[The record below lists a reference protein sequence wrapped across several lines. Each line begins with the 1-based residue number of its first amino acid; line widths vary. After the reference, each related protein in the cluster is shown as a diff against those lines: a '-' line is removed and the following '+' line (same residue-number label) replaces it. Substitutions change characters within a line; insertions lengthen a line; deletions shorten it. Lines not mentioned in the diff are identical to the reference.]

1 MVKGTF
7 KSGLTAAD
15 LKTMG
20 IKLSPPQFDSSLH
33 FDVSVTGDRVE
44 ALQNREVFCNV
55 VNFNLRAAGNFIP
68 RLEYAEL
75 CSPMYAIQKKMQPAD
90 FKVRVFGFVRENRT
104 AVVNWQLEDVATD
117 IKKIWKGIVRQIQL
131 VRAVNDVMP
140 DADKILRAFKVKE
153 VSQDYTG
160 TRVLLGGELAGIQP
174 SIANMT
180 NVSEFAQTQNG
191 DIVMYFSG
199 KYATFTLVNGAKV
212 TFVLENPATGIKSEQ
227 EELYQGIF
235 FKGAYHKRR
244 AAGRR

>member
-1 MVKGTF
+1 
-7 KSGLTAAD
+7 
-15 LKTMG
+15 MG

-55 VNFNLRAAGNFIP
+55 VNFNLRAAGNFYSAAGICRTLQP
-68 RLEYAEL
+68 HVRDPE
-75 CSPMYAIQKKMQPAD
+75 KMQPAD

-131 VRAVNDVMP
+131 VRTVNDVMP

-212 TFVLENPATGIKSEQ
+212 TFVLENPATGDQ
-227 EELYQGIF
+227 ERTGRTVSGYLFQGCLSQ
-235 FKGAYHKRR
+235 AASRR
-244 AAGRR
+244 

>member
-1 MVKGTF
+1 MT
-7 KSGLTAAD
+7 
-15 LKTMG
+15 
-20 IKLSPPQFDSSLH
+20 
-33 FDVSVTGDRVE
+33 VE
-44 ALQNREVFCNV
+44 TVEK
-55 VNFNLRAAGNFIP
+55 
-68 RLEYAEL
+68 E
-75 CSPMYAIQKKMQPAD
+75 
-90 FKVRVFGFVRENRT
+90 
-104 AVVNWQLEDVATD
+104 
-117 IKKIWKGIVRQIQL
+117 IVRDYSKNIDKQKANNKFEENKNKQFKNSLSHLAPAKLLPVLVARSGIAEEKKVNEITREERHQL

-140 DADKILRAFKVKE
+140 DADKILRAFKVKG